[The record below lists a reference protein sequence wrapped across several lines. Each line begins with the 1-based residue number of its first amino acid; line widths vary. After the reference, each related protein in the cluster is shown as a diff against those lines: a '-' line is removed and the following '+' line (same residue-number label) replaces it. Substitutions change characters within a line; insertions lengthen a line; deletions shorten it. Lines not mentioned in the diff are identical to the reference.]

1 VKPSRH
7 ACAGVRRL
15 GRLHRGEEFV
25 AAKAGAQE
33 DVDEVAGDA
42 AWQW

>member
-1 VKPSRH
+1 MLARAFAAWAS
-7 ACAGVRRL
+7 CT
-15 GRLHRGEEFV
+15 GEEFV

-33 DVDEVAGDA
+33 EVDEVAGDA